1 MVNNNNYK
9 VVGAKAGDKPRQP
22 NIAKDSVSS
31 ISTAKI
37 LYGLNDGEISG
48 IVGGGKGIKL
58 EDTPLLDEAGKEN
71 FKGVKWDFRAGTL
84 DQEYIEGFPD
94 ISNETG
100 VGVELKGGVDWIK
113 AISNPVLSAVRIR
126 LSWNGLRKQ
135 NIENGDVSGYKI
147 DYAVDVK
154 TGSGAYIEVLKTNI
168 NDKVTGKY
176 ERTHRIALP
185 KSSSGWQI
193 RVRRLTPNANLDN
206 VQDKMFIESITE
218 VIDQKFTYPHTSLL
232 GIQYDAKTFSRI
244 AKLAIRCKGKLIKIP
259 SNYNSDANTYTGVWN
274 GQFKL
279 EYSNNPAWIFYDLVT
294 SKRYGLGKRIDP
306 SMVDK
311 WSLYDLGAYCDALVP
326 DGQGSTEKRYT
337 CNVYLQSQAEA
348 YQILSQLSGIFRAI
362 TYWSG
367 QQLVLSADVPKD
379 PTYTFSRANVI
390 DGQFEYTGTRARDR
404 HTVAKVAFDNP
415 KENFKTEYEYIRD
428 EAGIAKF
435 GINVIDIS
443 AIGCTSRGQA
453 QRAGL
458 WALKSEQLET
468 RTVTFRTGLEGFNLL
483 VGEVIEVSDEL
494 LAGRANGGRITAVDS
509 TLKGVTVDREAVI
522 KVNDFITVNAKDGV
536 SQRRKVVAVSGKV
549 ITVLTPF
556 VEVEAG
562 AVWAIS
568 SVDLNTMQFRVMSIK
583 PDEDNIFAI
592 TAIQHEPL
600 KYAAVD
606 HGADVK
612 PTSISIIKPTNVAP
626 PASVGLSANY
636 RVVQGQSVATLVIQW
651 SQVKDAVGYS
661 VEWRRNDGNWIKLPL
676 TGNVSAEVEGVYEGN
691 YQARVKSVNAF
702 DVESDFTNSI
712 LTNIKGK
719 VGSPKALA
727 SITATGI
734 LFGMD
739 IKWNFL
745 AGSEDTNYTE
755 IQTATDASGANTA
768 LLGSFSYP
776 TDKTTVNGLQGGL
789 TVFYRGRIV
798 DKLGNAGNW
807 SAWVSGTTDNSA
819 GKVLQILTGQITES
833 QLYEDLNT
841 KIDKIGTN
849 STAIGGIN
857 TGLDKAKADIIEANN
872 VIAANKLEA
881 ANAVAAANTE
891 IAASKVIINSNKAEI
906 TASRTELNTAKTQ
919 LATAITDINTAN
931 TKIADSKLLID
942 ANKAKLVLTD
952 AEVAAAKTKVTAL
965 ETDYNDNKTSVSN
978 ALTVLTNKDKSIA
991 ADLTALTANYGT
1003 SEAKLV
1009 QDLKVLTDKD
1019 VALTNSVTTL
1029 SSSYEANKTKVATD
1043 ITTLVN
1049 KDTALN
1055 NLITTLDSD
1064 YKTNKASV
1072 SNSLTTLTNKDT
1084 SLASDIS
1091 NLNTKTD
1098 NTNAEIVTVKNIV
1111 SDNTSSIANTKT
1123 ELTAAFKAIDD
1134 IEIGGRNLLTTSIF
1148 PSTLVLAKSVWATD
1162 GTFSVGQPDA
1172 FGGSNAVLIKPKS
1185 NNSYLYQSKSV
1196 YPIAGEYTLSFWAK
1210 GNKAGLINVSMVKQ
1224 GKEQYLEV
1232 TDAWKFYSITK
1243 TVTKIDNFYQ
1253 VVFMGWNSWLDLSL
1267 EVSLSHI
1274 KLEKGNKATAWT
1286 QAPEEIEE
1294 AIAVNTASISTE
1306 AVARAD
1312 ADKAIT
1318 SSVTTLKS
1326 DYDANKASVTQSL
1339 GTLTTK
1345 DTALTNQLTALT
1357 STVGTNTANITTNN
1371 NALVA
1376 KDKAIA
1382 DSVTALDAKYE
1393 GNKTSVSSQLTAL
1406 VDKDTATAN
1415 QLTALDTDYKGNKT
1429 AIRNEL
1435 TAVSNK
1441 TDSTANSLTSLTT
1454 EVGKNK
1460 TAITTEA
1467 TTRSTEDTALSNRIT
1482 TVSGKTDNA
1491 LSRITTAETTIANN
1505 TGAIT
1510 QQKTDITAAYK
1521 KAIDDIEVGGRN
1533 LVLDTAIMRTEIGTA
1548 SANITNSDG
1557 ILTLV
1562 SNGSELWKGS
1572 PLIEVK
1578 AGVSYTVSIRAKAEN
1593 LDIGLSMPLFYDG
1606 FWHSPYKTYAKDTS
1620 GKWITISETFVPV
1633 TDSLMRIAIH
1643 NHNNTTGIAYYK
1655 QVKIEKG
1662 NKATDW
1668 TPAPEDVEASI
1679 TAAITT
1685 ESTARTSAV
1694 EAVAN
1699 TVTALDSR
1707 FEGNKATVANSL
1719 TTLTNKDTSLANSIT
1734 ALTTTV
1740 GNNTT
1745 AISTEATARSTAD
1758 TAIGNRITTVEGKT
1772 DNALSRVS
1780 TVETIAATN
1789 KSSLAQQKT
1798 EVEAKFNNLANKNL
1812 IDNGTFTVGQSR
1824 NPWSIAAS
1832 TIVVGETSYDGT
1844 LNAIRLGV
1852 NNSNSYILASGLF
1865 KELGFHTLSFWIK
1878 GNKSG
1883 SLNVSLGAQGVTN
1896 YIPINTVWTKHTI
1909 STNVTSLTGYSVVFG
1924 GWSSWTDLSLEVS
1937 LSNIELTKDSASI
1950 NDVAAS
1956 VTAEALARTS
1966 ADSAL
1971 SNRITA
1977 LDSDYQGN
1985 KSAIRN
1991 ELTTVSNK
1999 ANTTANSLNTL
2010 TSTVANNTGAI
2021 STEATTRANEDGA
2034 LSNRINTVKAT
2045 ADNAQA
2051 RVGTVETAVATN
2063 TGAIAQTSTKIS
2075 AAIAA
2080 IEVGGRNFL
2089 ANSADV
2095 TLNYSDYGN
2104 NGLTIHHEQGYKS
2117 IRANANGNVYGYLA
2131 TTSQIDEGLYT
2142 FSMEVNTTFNT
2153 SMYFRIGGVG
2163 DYAIQIPNT
2172 GGTWRKIS
2180 HTYTG
2185 SYRGINESF
2194 LLGFTN
2200 LVANTPIYFRGLK
2213 VEKGNTASDW
2223 TPAPEDIKNDVAAI
2237 EVKATATANKVTGLE
2252 AQYTVKLD
2260 VGGRVSGFGLASS
2273 TTYSDFAVNADRF
2286 YIAPPTGS
2294 SKGTSPFMV
2303 LSTPTNINGTVV
2315 PSGTYIQSAFIHDGS
2330 IDVAK
2335 INKASITNLSAISAN
2350 IGHFKSAPSGARL
2363 EIQDSLLSVY
2373 DANNRLRVRLGLW

>member
-9 VVGAKAGDKPRQP
+9 VEGAKAGDKPRQP

-244 AKLAIRCKGKLIKIP
+244 AKLAVRCKGKLIKIP

-522 KVNDFITVNAKDGV
+522 KVNDFITVNAKDGI

-549 ITVLTPF
+549 VTVLTPF

-712 LTNIKGK
+712 VTNIKGK

-755 IQTATDASGANTA
+755 IQTATSSTGANTA

-807 SAWVSGTTDNSA
+807 SAWVSGTTDASA
-819 GKVLQILTGQITES
+819 DKVLEILEGQITES
-833 QLYEDLNT
+833 QLFTDLKT
-841 KIDKIGTN
+841 KIDKIDTN
-849 STAIGGIN
+849 ESSLDGLGVDLTAANQAI
-857 TGLDKAKADIIEANN
+857 DKAKADIVEANRVIEANRTAAN
-872 VIAANKLEA
+872 LSIEAANKNITDNKTALDLDLVAANKL
-881 ANAVAAANTE
+881 
-891 IAASKVIINSNKAEI
+891 IKDNK
-906 TASRTELNTAKTQ
+906 
-919 LATAITDINTAN
+919 D
-931 TKIADSKLLID
+931 
-942 ANKAKLVLTD
+942 KLVLTD
-952 AEVAAAKTKVTAL
+952 ADLLAAKTKVTNL
-965 ETDYNDNKTSVSN
+965 ETDYNGNKTTVSN
-978 ALTVLTNKDKSIA
+978 TLVSLTNKDISLS
-991 ADLTALTANYGT
+991 ADLT
-1003 SEAKLV
+1003 KLSSDFDGNKAEV
-1009 QDLKVLTDKD
+1009 VKDLKALVDKD
-1019 VALTNSVTTL
+1019 VALTNSYTSL
-1029 SSSYEANKTKVATD
+1029 QSDYDGNKAKISQD
-1043 ITTLVN
+1043 ITTLSN
-1049 KDTALN
+1049 KDIALTN
-1055 NLITTLDSD
+1055 SITTLESEVEGNAASIISN
-1064 YKTNKASV
+1064 YKTLSDANTATANKLDGVYAQVNPDLIGSENDLIGNDTKKAGVWSEQSARIEEDLALSIRSDNLESVINDNTATIKQNFTTLVDRDKALASLLTSLESNYNGNKAKIDNELVVLVDKDKALSDSLVLLQADYDSNKSSV
-1072 SNSLTTLTNKDT
+1072 SNKLTALTDKDT
-1084 SLASDIS
+1084 SL
-1091 NLNTKTD
+1091 
-1098 NTNAEIVTVKNIV
+1098 
-1111 SDNTSSIANTKT
+1111 SS
-1123 ELTAAFKAIDD
+1123 
-1134 IEIGGRNLLTTSIF
+1134 S
-1148 PSTLVLAKSVWATD
+1148 
-1162 GTFSVGQPDA
+1162 
-1172 FGGSNAVLIKPKS
+1172 
-1185 NNSYLYQSKSV
+1185 
-1196 YPIAGEYTLSFWAK
+1196 
-1210 GNKAGLINVSMVKQ
+1210 
-1224 GKEQYLEV
+1224 
-1232 TDAWKFYSITK
+1232 
-1243 TVTKIDNFYQ
+1243 
-1253 VVFMGWNSWLDLSL
+1253 
-1267 EVSLSHI
+1267 
-1274 KLEKGNKATAWT
+1274 
-1286 QAPEEIEE
+1286 
-1294 AIAVNTASISTE
+1294 
-1306 AVARAD
+1306 
-1312 ADKAIT
+1312 
-1318 SSVTTLKS
+1318 
-1326 DYDANKASVTQSL
+1326 
-1339 GTLTTK
+1339 
-1345 DTALTNQLTALT
+1345 
-1357 STVGTNTANITTNN
+1357 
-1371 NALVA
+1371 
-1376 KDKAIA
+1376 
-1382 DSVTALDAKYE
+1382 
-1393 GNKTSVSSQLTAL
+1393 
-1406 VDKDTATAN
+1406 
-1415 QLTALDTDYKGNKT
+1415 LTALDSDYKGNKT

-1441 TDSTANSLTSLTT
+1441 TNSTASSLLTLES
-1454 EVGKNK
+1454 EVEGNTASIIANYK
-1460 TAITTEA
+1460 TL
-1467 TTRSTEDTALSNRIT
+1467 SDKDTATATKLDGVYAQVNPLLMGDSEALVGNDTKFSGVWSEQSARIEEDLALAIRSDNLQSKLEDNTALISQNFNTLVDKDKALASLIT
-1482 TVSGKTDNA
+1482 TVS
-1491 LSRITTAETTIANN
+1491 SEFN
-1505 TGAIT
+1505 T
-1510 QQKTDITAAYK
+1510 
-1521 KAIDDIEVGGRN
+1521 
-1533 LVLDTAIMRTEIGTA
+1533 
-1548 SANITNSDG
+1548 
-1557 ILTLV
+1557 
-1562 SNGSELWKGS
+1562 
-1572 PLIEVK
+1572 
-1578 AGVSYTVSIRAKAEN
+1578 
-1593 LDIGLSMPLFYDG
+1593 
-1606 FWHSPYKTYAKDTS
+1606 
-1620 GKWITISETFVPV
+1620 
-1633 TDSLMRIAIH
+1633 
-1643 NHNNTTGIAYYK
+1643 
-1655 QVKIEKG
+1655 
-1662 NKATDW
+1662 NK
-1668 TPAPEDVEASI
+1668 
-1679 TAAITT
+1679 
-1685 ESTARTSAV
+1685 SAV
-1694 EAVAN
+1694 QN
-1699 TVTALDSR
+1699 QITVL
-1707 FEGNKATVANSL
+1707 N
-1719 TTLTNKDTSLANSIT
+1719 NKDTSLGQQIA
-1734 ALTTTV
+1734 TV
-1740 GNNTT
+1740 
-1745 AISTEATARSTAD
+1745 ESTAN
-1758 TAIGNRITTVEGKT
+1758 G
-1772 DNALSRVS
+1772 
-1780 TVETIAATN
+1780 N
-1789 KSSLAQQKT
+1789 KSSIQTQ
-1798 EVEAKFNNLANKNL
+1798 
-1812 IDNGTFTVGQSR
+1812 
-1824 NPWSIAAS
+1824 
-1832 TIVVGETSYDGT
+1832 
-1844 LNAIRLGV
+1844 
-1852 NNSNSYILASGLF
+1852 
-1865 KELGFHTLSFWIK
+1865 
-1878 GNKSG
+1878 
-1883 SLNVSLGAQGVTN
+1883 
-1896 YIPINTVWTKHTI
+1896 
-1909 STNVTSLTGYSVVFG
+1909 
-1924 GWSSWTDLSLEVS
+1924 
-1937 LSNIELTKDSASI
+1937 
-1950 NDVAAS
+1950 
-1956 VTAEALARTS
+1956 
-1966 ADSAL
+1966 
-1971 SNRITA
+1971 
-1977 LDSDYQGN
+1977 
-1985 KSAIRN
+1985 
-1991 ELTTVSNK
+1991 
-1999 ANTTANSLNTL
+1999 
-2010 TSTVANNTGAI
+2010 
-2021 STEATTRANEDGA
+2021 
-2034 LSNRINTVKAT
+2034 AT
-2045 ADNAQA
+2045 A
-2051 RVGTVETAVATN
+2051 
-2063 TGAIAQTSTKIS
+2063 I
-2075 AAIAA
+2075 
-2080 IEVGGRNFL
+2080 
-2089 ANSADV
+2089 
-2095 TLNYSDYGN
+2095 
-2104 NGLTIHHEQGYKS
+2104 NGLS
-2117 IRANANGNVYGYLA
+2117 
-2131 TTSQIDEGLYT
+2131 
-2142 FSMEVNTTFNT
+2142 
-2153 SMYFRIGGVG
+2153 
-2163 DYAIQIPNT
+2163 
-2172 GGTWRKIS
+2172 
-2180 HTYTG
+2180 
-2185 SYRGINESF
+2185 
-2194 LLGFTN
+2194 
-2200 LVANTPIYFRGLK
+2200 
-2213 VEKGNTASDW
+2213 
-2223 TPAPEDIKNDVAAI
+2223 
-2237 EVKATATANKVTGLE
+2237 
-2252 AQYTVKLD
+2252 AQWSVKLD
-2260 VGGRVSGFGLASS
+2260 VNGYVSGIGQYNNG
-2273 TTYSDFAVNADRF
+2273 TTSQFAVNASQF
-2286 YIAPPTGS
+2286 YIADPT
-2294 SKGTSPFMV
+2294 SKTA
-2303 LSTPTNINGTVV
+2303 STPFQVLTTATEVNGVVV
-2315 PSGTYIQSAFIHDGS
+2315 PIGTYITDGYIKNAS
-2330 IDVAK
+2330 IGLAK
-2335 INKASITNLSAISAN
+2335 INTASITNLSALSAN
-2350 IGHFKSAPSGARL
+2350 IGHFKSAATGARL
-2363 EIQDSLLSVY
+2363 EIKDSLLSVY
-2373 DANNRLRVRLGLW
+2373 DSNNNLRVRLGIW

>member
-9 VVGAKAGDKPRQP
+9 VEGAKAGDKPRQP

-135 NIENGDVSGYKI
+135 NTENGDVSGYKI
-147 DYAVDVK
+147 DYAIDVK

-244 AKLAIRCKGKLIKIP
+244 AKLAVRCKGKLIKIP

-712 LTNIKGK
+712 ITNIKGK

-776 TDKTTVNGLQGGL
+776 TDKTTINGLQGGL

-807 SAWVSGTTDNSA
+807 SAWVSGTTDDSA
-819 GKVLQILTGQITES
+819 DKVLELLNGEITES
-833 QLYEDLNT
+833 QLNQSLTT
-841 KIDKIGTN
+841 KIDKIDSN
-849 STAIGGIN
+849 SSSIIGIN

-872 VIAANKLEA
+872 IIAANKLEA

-891 IAASKVIINSNKAEI
+891 LSKAKADIIATDGSLA
-906 TASRTELNTAKTQ
+906 TAKGELATAKTDITK
-919 LATAITDINTAN
+919 AKTDIVEA
-931 TKIADSKLLID
+931 KRVADLAKTDSA
-942 ANKAKLVLTD
+942 ANKTTIASLTTT
-952 AEVAAAKTKVTAL
+952 VG
-965 ETDYNDNKTSVSN
+965 NNKTSVDSSI
-978 ALTVLTNKDKSIA
+978 TTLTNKD
-991 ADLTALTANYGT
+991 L
-1003 SEAKLV
+1003 
-1009 QDLKVLTDKD
+1009 
-1019 VALTNSVTTL
+1019 ALTNL
-1029 SSSYEANKTKVATD
+1029 Y
-1043 ITTLVN
+1043 
-1049 KDTALN
+1049 TALKSEY
-1055 NLITTLDSD
+1055 D
-1064 YKTNKASV
+1064 TNKASV
-1072 SNSLTTLTNKDT
+1072 STDLTTLTNKD
-1084 SLASDIS
+1084 I
-1091 NLNTKTD
+1091 
-1098 NTNAEIVTVKNIV
+1098 
-1111 SDNTSSIANTKT
+1111 
-1123 ELTAAFKAIDD
+1123 
-1134 IEIGGRNLLTTSIF
+1134 
-1148 PSTLVLAKSVWATD
+1148 
-1162 GTFSVGQPDA
+1162 
-1172 FGGSNAVLIKPKS
+1172 
-1185 NNSYLYQSKSV
+1185 
-1196 YPIAGEYTLSFWAK
+1196 
-1210 GNKAGLINVSMVKQ
+1210 
-1224 GKEQYLEV
+1224 
-1232 TDAWKFYSITK
+1232 
-1243 TVTKIDNFYQ
+1243 
-1253 VVFMGWNSWLDLSL
+1253 
-1267 EVSLSHI
+1267 SLS
-1274 KLEKGNKATAWT
+1274 
-1286 QAPEEIEE
+1286 
-1294 AIAVNTASISTE
+1294 
-1306 AVARAD
+1306 
-1312 ADKAIT
+1312 
-1318 SSVTTLKS
+1318 
-1326 DYDANKASVTQSL
+1326 SL
-1339 GTLTTK
+1339 
-1345 DTALTNQLTALT
+1345 
-1357 STVGTNTANITTNN
+1357 
-1371 NALVA
+1371 
-1376 KDKAIA
+1376 
-1382 DSVTALDAKYE
+1382 
-1393 GNKTSVSSQLTAL
+1393 
-1406 VDKDTATAN
+1406 
-1415 QLTALDTDYKGNKT
+1415 LTALDTDYKGNKT

-1441 TDSTANSLTSLTT
+1441 TNSTATSLTSLTT
-1454 EVGKNK
+1454 EVGKNA
-1460 TAITTEA
+1460 TAISTEA

-1521 KAIDDIEVGGRN
+1521 KAIDDIEIGGRN
-1533 LVLDTAIMRTEIGTA
+1533 LLTNTEYLDNWGVTWGTITPNLTENGIKANWLKSTGEGALGVAITDKLVQGEKYILSLEARGDLYNFEVYVLVTSGANLRIYDVYNSLSEVEFKKIEIPFIYST
-1548 SANITNSDG
+1548 ANISSRIFIG
-1557 ILTLV
+1557 GVAASLGQWLEIK
-1562 SNGSELWKGS
+1562 KGT
-1572 PLIEVK
+1572 VK
-1578 AGVSYTVSIRAKAEN
+1578 
-1593 LDIGLSMPLFYDG
+1593 L
-1606 FWHSPYKTYAKDTS
+1606 
-1620 GKWITISETFVPV
+1620 
-1633 TDSLMRIAIH
+1633 
-1643 NHNNTTGIAYYK
+1643 
-1655 QVKIEKG
+1655 EKG
-1662 NKATDW
+1662 NKATAW
-1668 TPAPEDVEASI
+1668 TAAPEDVEASI

-1699 TVTALDSR
+1699 TVTALDTR
-1707 FEGNKATVANSL
+1707 FEGNKTSVTNAL

-1745 AISTEATARSTAD
+1745 AISTESTARSTAD

-1789 KSSLAQQKT
+1789 KSSIASTNTKL
-1798 EVEAKFNNLANKNL
+1798 EASFIIKDNFLANGHLPVTTGSYQFPDYILDKPLVIGDTYKVTVRGELSPTRTAFQLWNHAGQGKALAVLTPEANGIYTASFTYTGSPVVTGSVRIYQFHNTQSGTSTIDSIEIVRDIGAKDRDSINASVAAESKARSDADTALTNL
-1812 IDNGTFTVGQSR
+1812 IT
-1824 NPWSIAAS
+1824 
-1832 TIVVGETSYDGT
+1832 T
-1844 LNAIRLGV
+1844 LDTD
-1852 NNSNSYILASGLF
+1852 Y
-1865 KELGFHTLSFWIK
+1865 K
-1878 GNKSG
+1878 GNK
-1883 SLNVSLGAQGVTN
+1883 T
-1896 YIPINTVWTKHTI
+1896 
-1909 STNVTSLTGYSVVFG
+1909 
-1924 GWSSWTDLSLEVS
+1924 
-1937 LSNIELTKDSASI
+1937 
-1950 NDVAAS
+1950 
-1956 VTAEALARTS
+1956 
-1966 ADSAL
+1966 
-1971 SNRITA
+1971 
-1977 LDSDYQGN
+1977 
-1985 KSAIRN
+1985 AIRN
-1991 ELTTVSNK
+1991 ELTAVSNK
-1999 ANTTANSLNTL
+1999 ANSTASSLSTL
-2010 TSTVANNTGAI
+2010 TTTVGDNTTKISQESTARSTADTALGNRITATDAIAKNAQSRVGTAETAISNATSALATTKTELTAAFTENLAVTDLIRTDLINQNDIQYPSYYNEVSGAQMWTGAAQHATTGLIAVKPSTRYIFTSTRGLIHQVRFLYLNSSHNLISGKLYPSNQGRYLEIVTPSNCTILGISADYVVGDNFTYWRFGESNSNRADISNIQTTVANNT
-2021 STEATTRANEDGA
+2021 
-2034 LSNRINTVKAT
+2034 
-2045 ADNAQA
+2045 Q
-2051 RVGTVETAVATN
+2051 
-2063 TGAIAQTSTKIS
+2063 AIAKTRTDLVAEI
-2075 AAIAA
+2075 
-2080 IEVGGRNFL
+2080 
-2089 ANSADV
+2089 ANSD
-2095 TLNYSDYGN
+2095 NF
-2104 NGLTIHHEQGYKS
+2104 I
-2117 IRANANGNVYGYLA
+2117 ANIYAPK
-2131 TTSQIDEGLYT
+2131 TS
-2142 FSMEVNTTFNT
+2142 
-2153 SMYFRIGGVG
+2153 G
-2163 DYAIQIPNT
+2163 DYAFGLFDLSKPLVVGDSYTVIVKGSLAATKTAFQLWNQLGSVYLT
-2172 GGTWRKIS
+2172 TLKHEGNN
-2180 HTYTG
+2180 TYTG
-2185 SYRGINESF
+2185 SFTYTGGVSGGVRIYVFNSNQTGSSTINSIE
-2194 LLGFTN
+2194 LLRDVG
-2200 LVANTPIYFRGLK
+2200 ANERSAL
-2213 VEKGNTASDW
+2213 S
-2223 TPAPEDIKNDVAAI
+2223 I
-2237 EVKATATANKVTGLE
+2237 EATATANKVTGLY

-2273 TTYSDFAVNADRF
+2273 TTQSDFAINADKF

-2303 LSTPTNINGTVV
+2303 LTTPTVINGVTV
-2315 PSGTYIQSAFIHDGS
+2315 PTGTYIQSAYIHNGS
-2330 IDVAK
+2330 IDIAK
-2335 INKASITNLSAISAN
+2335 INKASITSLDALTAN
-2350 IGHFKSAPSGARL
+2350 IGHFKSAPTGARL
-2363 EIQDSLLSVY
+2363 EIKDSLLSVY
-2373 DANNRLRVRLGLW
+2373 DSNNKLRVRLGIW

>member
-9 VVGAKAGDKPRQP
+9 VEGAKAGDTPRQP

-71 FKGVKWDFRAGTL
+71 FKGVKWDFREGTL

-154 TGSGAYIEVLKTNI
+154 TGSGAYIEVLRTNI

-244 AKLAIRCKGKLIKIP
+244 AKLAVRCKGKLIKIP

-494 LAGRANGGRITAVDS
+494 LAGRANGGRITAVDA

-549 ITVLTPF
+549 VTVLTPF

-712 LTNIKGK
+712 ITNIKGK

-807 SAWVSGTTDNSA
+807 SAWVSGTTDASA
-819 GKVLQILTGQITES
+819 DKVLEILEGQITES
-833 QLYEDLNT
+833 QLFTDLKT
-841 KIDKIGTN
+841 KIDKIDTN
-849 STAIGGIN
+849 ESSLDGLGVDLTAANQAI
-857 TGLDKAKADIIEANN
+857 DKAKADIVEANRVIEANRTAAN
-872 VIAANKLEA
+872 LSIAAANKLIADNKTALDLDLEA
-881 ANAVAAANTE
+881 ANAE
-891 IAASKVIINSNKAEI
+891 IA
-906 TASRTELNTAKTQ
+906 ASRTELNTAKTQ
-919 LATAITDINTAN
+919 LATAINTAN
-931 TKIADSKLLID
+931 TNIADSKLLID

-965 ETDYNDNKTSVSN
+965 ETDYNGNKVTVSNTLTALANKDTSFSQDLTALTTDYNGNKTSVSG
-978 ALTVLTNKDKSIA
+978 S
-991 ADLTALTANYGT
+991 LTALT
-1003 SEAKLV
+1003 
-1009 QDLKVLTDKD
+1009 
-1019 VALTNSVTTL
+1019 
-1029 SSSYEANKTKVATD
+1029 
-1043 ITTLVN
+1043 N
-1049 KDTALN
+1049 KDTAL
-1055 NLITTLDSD
+1055 
-1064 YKTNKASV
+1064 
-1072 SNSLTTLTNKDT
+1072 
-1084 SLASDIS
+1084 
-1091 NLNTKTD
+1091 
-1098 NTNAEIVTVKNIV
+1098 
-1111 SDNTSSIANTKT
+1111 
-1123 ELTAAFKAIDD
+1123 
-1134 IEIGGRNLLTTSIF
+1134 
-1148 PSTLVLAKSVWATD
+1148 
-1162 GTFSVGQPDA
+1162 GQ
-1172 FGGSNAVLIKPKS
+1172 
-1185 NNSYLYQSKSV
+1185 
-1196 YPIAGEYTLSFWAK
+1196 
-1210 GNKAGLINVSMVKQ
+1210 
-1224 GKEQYLEV
+1224 
-1232 TDAWKFYSITK
+1232 
-1243 TVTKIDNFYQ
+1243 
-1253 VVFMGWNSWLDLSL
+1253 
-1267 EVSLSHI
+1267 
-1274 KLEKGNKATAWT
+1274 
-1286 QAPEEIEE
+1286 
-1294 AIAVNTASISTE
+1294 
-1306 AVARAD
+1306 
-1312 ADKAIT
+1312 
-1318 SSVTTLKS
+1318 
-1326 DYDANKASVTQSL
+1326 
-1339 GTLTTK
+1339 
-1345 DTALTNQLTALT
+1345 QLTALDT
-1357 STVGTNTANITTNN
+1357 DY
-1371 NALVA
+1371 
-1376 KDKAIA
+1376 K
-1382 DSVTALDAKYE
+1382 
-1393 GNKTSVSSQLTAL
+1393 GNKTSVSSSLTSLTNADTALGARITTLDTDYKGNKSAVTNSLTALSNKDIALTNSITTLESDVAGNKASIISNYNTLSDANTATANKLDGVYAQVNPDLIGSEIDLIGNDTKKAGVWSEQSARIEEDLALSIRSDNLESVINDNTATIKQNFTTL
-1406 VDKDTATAN
+1406 VDKDKTLASLLTSLEAN
-1415 QLTALDTDYKGNKT
+1415 YNSNKAKIDNELVVLVDKDKALSDSLVLLQADYDGNKSSVSNKLTALTDKDTSLSNSLTALDSDYKGNKTTVSNSLIALSNADTALGARITTLDTDYKGNKTAVSDSLTSLTNADTALGSRITTLDTDYKGNKTTVSNSLTSLSNADTTLGNRITTLDTDYKGNKT

-1441 TDSTANSLTSLTT
+1441 TNSTASSLLTLES
-1454 EVGKNK
+1454 EVEGNTASIIANYK
-1460 TAITTEA
+1460 TL
-1467 TTRSTEDTALSNRIT
+1467 SDKDTATATKLDGVYAQVNPLLMGDSEALVGNDTKFSGVWSEQSARIEEDLALAIRSDNLQSKLEDNTALISQNYNTLVDKDKALASLIT
-1482 TVSGKTDNA
+1482 TVS
-1491 LSRITTAETTIANN
+1491 SEFN
-1505 TGAIT
+1505 T
-1510 QQKTDITAAYK
+1510 
-1521 KAIDDIEVGGRN
+1521 
-1533 LVLDTAIMRTEIGTA
+1533 
-1548 SANITNSDG
+1548 
-1557 ILTLV
+1557 
-1562 SNGSELWKGS
+1562 
-1572 PLIEVK
+1572 
-1578 AGVSYTVSIRAKAEN
+1578 
-1593 LDIGLSMPLFYDG
+1593 
-1606 FWHSPYKTYAKDTS
+1606 
-1620 GKWITISETFVPV
+1620 
-1633 TDSLMRIAIH
+1633 
-1643 NHNNTTGIAYYK
+1643 
-1655 QVKIEKG
+1655 
-1662 NKATDW
+1662 NK
-1668 TPAPEDVEASI
+1668 
-1679 TAAITT
+1679 
-1685 ESTARTSAV
+1685 SAV
-1694 EAVAN
+1694 QN
-1699 TVTALDSR
+1699 QITVL
-1707 FEGNKATVANSL
+1707 N
-1719 TTLTNKDTSLANSIT
+1719 NKDTSLGQQIA
-1734 ALTTTV
+1734 TV
-1740 GNNTT
+1740 
-1745 AISTEATARSTAD
+1745 ESTAN
-1758 TAIGNRITTVEGKT
+1758 G
-1772 DNALSRVS
+1772 
-1780 TVETIAATN
+1780 N
-1789 KSSLAQQKT
+1789 KSSIQTQ
-1798 EVEAKFNNLANKNL
+1798 
-1812 IDNGTFTVGQSR
+1812 
-1824 NPWSIAAS
+1824 
-1832 TIVVGETSYDGT
+1832 
-1844 LNAIRLGV
+1844 
-1852 NNSNSYILASGLF
+1852 
-1865 KELGFHTLSFWIK
+1865 
-1878 GNKSG
+1878 
-1883 SLNVSLGAQGVTN
+1883 
-1896 YIPINTVWTKHTI
+1896 
-1909 STNVTSLTGYSVVFG
+1909 
-1924 GWSSWTDLSLEVS
+1924 
-1937 LSNIELTKDSASI
+1937 
-1950 NDVAAS
+1950 
-1956 VTAEALARTS
+1956 
-1966 ADSAL
+1966 
-1971 SNRITA
+1971 
-1977 LDSDYQGN
+1977 
-1985 KSAIRN
+1985 
-1991 ELTTVSNK
+1991 
-1999 ANTTANSLNTL
+1999 
-2010 TSTVANNTGAI
+2010 
-2021 STEATTRANEDGA
+2021 
-2034 LSNRINTVKAT
+2034 AT
-2045 ADNAQA
+2045 A
-2051 RVGTVETAVATN
+2051 
-2063 TGAIAQTSTKIS
+2063 I
-2075 AAIAA
+2075 
-2080 IEVGGRNFL
+2080 
-2089 ANSADV
+2089 
-2095 TLNYSDYGN
+2095 
-2104 NGLTIHHEQGYKS
+2104 NGLS
-2117 IRANANGNVYGYLA
+2117 
-2131 TTSQIDEGLYT
+2131 
-2142 FSMEVNTTFNT
+2142 
-2153 SMYFRIGGVG
+2153 
-2163 DYAIQIPNT
+2163 
-2172 GGTWRKIS
+2172 
-2180 HTYTG
+2180 
-2185 SYRGINESF
+2185 
-2194 LLGFTN
+2194 
-2200 LVANTPIYFRGLK
+2200 
-2213 VEKGNTASDW
+2213 
-2223 TPAPEDIKNDVAAI
+2223 
-2237 EVKATATANKVTGLE
+2237 
-2252 AQYTVKLD
+2252 AQWSVKLD
-2260 VGGRVSGFGLASS
+2260 VNGYVSGIGQYNNG
-2273 TTYSDFAVNADRF
+2273 TTSQFAVNASQF
-2286 YIAPPTGS
+2286 YIADPT
-2294 SKGTSPFMV
+2294 SKTA
-2303 LSTPTNINGTVV
+2303 STPFQVLTTATEVNGVVV
-2315 PSGTYIQSAFIHDGS
+2315 PIGTYITDGYIKNAS
-2330 IDVAK
+2330 IDLAK
-2335 INKASITNLSAISAN
+2335 INTASITNLSALSAN
-2350 IGHFKSAPSGARL
+2350 IGHFKSAATGARL
-2363 EIQDSLLSVY
+2363 EIKDSLLSVY
-2373 DANNRLRVRLGLW
+2373 DANDKLRVRLGIW

>member
-9 VVGAKAGDKPRQP
+9 VEGAKAGDKPRQP

-244 AKLAIRCKGKLIKIP
+244 AKLAVRCKGKLIKIP

-311 WSLYDLGAYCDALVP
+311 WSLYDLGTYCDALVP

-337 CNVYLQSQAEA
+337 CNVYLQSQVEA

-712 LTNIKGK
+712 VTNIKGK

-798 DKLGNAGNW
+798 DKLGNFGDW
-807 SAWVSGTTDNSA
+807 SQWVSGTTDASA
-819 GKVLQILTGQITES
+819 DKVLDLLEGQITET
-833 QLYEDLNT
+833 QLYQDLRT
-841 KIDKIGTN
+841 KIDLSGTN
-849 STAIGGIN
+849 ALDISGVKADIAAANAT
-857 TGLDKAKADIIEANN
+857 LDKAKADILATDGSL
-872 VIAANKLEA
+872 A
-881 ANAVAAANTE
+881 
-891 IAASKVIINSNKAEI
+891 
-906 TASRTELNTAKTQ
+906 TAKGELATAKTDITK
-919 LATAITDINTAN
+919 AKTDIVEA
-931 TKIADSKLLID
+931 KRVADLAKTDSE
-942 ANKAKLVLTD
+942 ANKTTIANLTTTVD
-952 AEVAAAKTKVTAL
+952 
-965 ETDYNDNKTSVSN
+965 NNKTSVDSSI
-978 ALTVLTNKDKSIA
+978 TTLTNKDLALSN
-991 ADLTALTANYGT
+991 LYTALK
-1003 SEAKLV
+1003 SEY
-1009 QDLKVLTDKD
+1009 D
-1019 VALTNSVTTL
+1019 
-1029 SSSYEANKTKVATD
+1029 
-1043 ITTLVN
+1043 
-1049 KDTALN
+1049 
-1055 NLITTLDSD
+1055 
-1064 YKTNKASV
+1064 TNKASV
-1072 SNSLTTLTNKDT
+1072 SQDLTTLTNKD
-1084 SLASDIS
+1084 I
-1091 NLNTKTD
+1091 
-1098 NTNAEIVTVKNIV
+1098 
-1111 SDNTSSIANTKT
+1111 
-1123 ELTAAFKAIDD
+1123 
-1134 IEIGGRNLLTTSIF
+1134 
-1148 PSTLVLAKSVWATD
+1148 
-1162 GTFSVGQPDA
+1162 
-1172 FGGSNAVLIKPKS
+1172 
-1185 NNSYLYQSKSV
+1185 
-1196 YPIAGEYTLSFWAK
+1196 
-1210 GNKAGLINVSMVKQ
+1210 
-1224 GKEQYLEV
+1224 
-1232 TDAWKFYSITK
+1232 
-1243 TVTKIDNFYQ
+1243 
-1253 VVFMGWNSWLDLSL
+1253 
-1267 EVSLSHI
+1267 SLS
-1274 KLEKGNKATAWT
+1274 
-1286 QAPEEIEE
+1286 
-1294 AIAVNTASISTE
+1294 
-1306 AVARAD
+1306 
-1312 ADKAIT
+1312 
-1318 SSVTTLKS
+1318 
-1326 DYDANKASVTQSL
+1326 SL
-1339 GTLTTK
+1339 
-1345 DTALTNQLTALT
+1345 
-1357 STVGTNTANITTNN
+1357 
-1371 NALVA
+1371 
-1376 KDKAIA
+1376 
-1382 DSVTALDAKYE
+1382 
-1393 GNKTSVSSQLTAL
+1393 
-1406 VDKDTATAN
+1406 
-1415 QLTALDTDYKGNKT
+1415 LTALDTDYQGNKT

-1435 TAVSNK
+1435 TAVSTK

-1454 EVGKNK
+1454 EVGNNK
-1460 TAITTEA
+1460 TAITNEA

-1510 QQKTDITAAYK
+1510 QQKTDITAAYT
-1521 KAIDDIEVGGRN
+1521 KAINDIEIGGRN
-1533 LVLDTAIMRTEIGTA
+1533 LLLNSNKHVDDNKHSTLNGIPYKLQGYNWEYRYSVLLSKGTYTA
-1548 SANITNSDG
+1548 SVLVHNNGTTTNSARVLFNSENYYTP
-1557 ILTLV
+1557 IQPNETKLV
-1562 SNGSELWKGS
+1562 SNTFTLDTETDVTIYFLTQ
-1572 PLIEVK
+1572 
-1578 AGVSYTVSIRAKAEN
+1578 ADTV
-1593 LDIGLSMPLFYDG
+1593 MLF
-1606 FWHSPYKTYAKDTS
+1606 SYAK
-1620 GKWITISETFVPV
+1620 
-1633 TDSLMRIAIH
+1633 L
-1643 NHNNTTGIAYYK
+1643 
-1655 QVKIEKG
+1655 EKG

-1668 TPAPEDVEASI
+1668 TAAPEDIEA
-1679 TAAITT
+1679 
-1685 ESTARTSAV
+1685 
-1694 EAVAN
+1694 
-1699 TVTALDSR
+1699 
-1707 FEGNKATVANSL
+1707 
-1719 TTLTNKDTSLANSIT
+1719 
-1734 ALTTTV
+1734 
-1740 GNNTT
+1740 
-1745 AISTEATARSTAD
+1745 
-1758 TAIGNRITTVEGKT
+1758 
-1772 DNALSRVS
+1772 
-1780 TVETIAATN
+1780 ET
-1789 KSSLAQQKT
+1789 K
-1798 EVEAKFNNLANKNL
+1798 
-1812 IDNGTFTVGQSR
+1812 
-1824 NPWSIAAS
+1824 
-1832 TIVVGETSYDGT
+1832 
-1844 LNAIRLGV
+1844 
-1852 NNSNSYILASGLF
+1852 
-1865 KELGFHTLSFWIK
+1865 
-1878 GNKSG
+1878 
-1883 SLNVSLGAQGVTN
+1883 
-1896 YIPINTVWTKHTI
+1896 
-1909 STNVTSLTGYSVVFG
+1909 
-1924 GWSSWTDLSLEVS
+1924 
-1937 LSNIELTKDSASI
+1937 
-1950 NDVAAS
+1950 AS
-1956 VTAEALARTS
+1956 VTAEALARS
-1966 ADSAL
+1966 NADGAL
-1971 SNRITA
+1971 GNRITA
-1977 LDSDYQGN
+1977 TD
-1985 KSAIRN
+1985 AIA
-1991 ELTTVSNK
+1991 K
-1999 ANTTANSLNTL
+1999 
-2010 TSTVANNTGAI
+2010 
-2021 STEATTRANEDGA
+2021 
-2034 LSNRINTVKAT
+2034 
-2045 ADNAQA
+2045 NAQA
-2051 RVGTVETAVATN
+2051 RVGTVETAVANANSSIATLKTDITAAFN
-2063 TGAIAQTSTKIS
+2063 ASDNLVLDSKQKFKNAAYLLAEYQLAKIPEVGLTYKLTLKGVSGAGRQLRAYSDGGGFQLGVLTLDSEGNYTSIFKWGYTYGGSEERLKKLSIYQFEPNLTTVSSVDSIELVRYAAAEEIAETKASVTAEATARSDADGALGNRITATDAIAKNAQARVGTVETSVANNTSSIAQSKTDIT
-2075 AAIAA
+2075 AAFKAVTDLSI
-2080 IEVGGRNFL
+2080 GRNLLKDFTKSF
-2089 ANSADV
+2089 NSSRATAITRSNRV
-2095 TLNYSDYGN
+2095 T
-2104 NGLTIHHEQGYKS
+2104 
-2117 IRANANGNVYGYLA
+2117 V
-2131 TTSQIDEGLYT
+2131 T
-2142 FSMEVNTTFNT
+2142 FES
-2153 SMYFRIGGVG
+2153 S
-2163 DYAIQIPNT
+2163 
-2172 GGTWRKIS
+2172 S
-2180 HTYTG
+2180 G
-2185 SYRGINESF
+2185 SSPY
-2194 LLGFTN
+2194 
-2200 LVANTPIYFRGLK
+2200 IYFRPTEPLQKGITYTLSFYIYTENRNLSLIAGLRGSGGFEDYNIGITTTRTRITKTFIPTEDGAPSFILAWSGYDNGIKPIVVIEDLK
-2213 VEKGNTASDW
+2213 VEEGNKATAYIS
-2223 TPAPEDIKNDVAAI
+2223 APEDSEDFIAPTSAKIATVEQAVATNKNAIASTQKDLVARLENIADKPNILVGGDVYIRSAEYLIKEYAFTSTPVEGKTYHCVIKGVLGADRDYFYLFNSGGAIGLCIMNDDGNGYYSGTFKWTGYYNGVLRPSTALTVYHFAYTDRFASEIHSITLREASSSELSQAAI
-2237 EVKATATANKVTGLE
+2237 QVSATATADKVTGLY
-2252 AQYTVKLD
+2252 AQYMVKLD
-2260 VGGRVSGFGLASS
+2260 VGGRISGFGLSS
-2273 TTYSDFAVNADRF
+2273 TGKTSDFAINADNF

-2303 LSTPTNINGTVV
+2303 LTTPTNINGTIV
-2315 PSGTYIQSAFIHDGS
+2315 PSGTYIQSAFIHNGS
-2330 IDVAK
+2330 IDNAK
-2335 INKASITNLSAISAN
+2335 IGYAAIDNAKIKDLSITTGKIGLAQVDTLQIKGQAVSISSAVSKNKPSNLAEWCKGNGTVNEVSTIFEEISVDSGGASVILELYFYGTFVNVTNGSLTGSRVMVEFYGRDDSGNITQVQYFRFYRNYEELSTGFKAQFYPPNRNMNYYAKISCFGVSRIDSASYT
-2350 IGHFKSAPSGARL
+2350 F
-2363 EIQDSLLSVY
+2363 SVMT
-2373 DANNRLRVRLGLW
+2373 LKK